1 MSSMIRQFFHHTLIW
16 LIVPLVVLLA
26 IYISVGRYFFPLL
39 ENYRDD
45 VVLWVNDRLPVVVQ
59 LEQLSGDWN
68 RFDPFIQL
76 ENIALFSRY
85 QPIDNQENSQPAIQV
100 ERFSLE
106 LDSLSSLRYQQPV
119 IRQASIQGVTLR
131 LQQKEDTSWIL
142 KGWEGFQPESV
153 DGIASANQQVKKDVS
168 EISHLLSFL
177 MHQQHLKMEY
187 VWLELLDR
195 YGRQYRAFSKRIE
208 AVDLGDGKKRLQGNL
223 QLNAESSEQAGFI
236 LEVSGDPFNPPTLA
250 LDLYLQADSQSL
262 TSWIEKFSDLLPVG
276 LPKLNAGIEL
286 WSHWQGGKLMSLK
299 GEVTAKEISLSY
311 PQHPDITLT
320 DLYSVVHLERQP
332 LNNWQL
338 ILDQLDF
345 SLQGQHFPI
354 DQLII
359 DSEKGSNQLK
369 LQLAALD
376 LEALSGVLRQVP
388 ELPKEALDALKRL
401 NPRGYLRN
409 LVVNYFH
416 SQPQPQ
422 PQPPTPPIEEQVASL
437 GMQQLSPLAEVD
449 TLAVV
454 DLQEPLQDAQNPLI
468 KTQEQENEIFSD
480 SAEPQVVTV
489 SPDAGVTVKQEPDSA
504 LLSATSDME
513 KRAERSVMVTAELD
527 GVSVDAY
534 YGAPALTNVSGYL
547 QTDQDEGFIRFA
559 TENFAMDFPRLYP
572 QRWQFEHAEGQID
585 WQIGEAVRVFGQD
598 LMLRKGSSEV
608 FGEFDVLLHNTPE
621 DDLFY
626 LNVAVKD
633 VYDPFGLTLVPER
646 ILRPEIVQWL
656 KQSIQQAHVKEGG
669 FIYDGSLLLNA
680 ENPVRAATTHLM
692 LDIDNSQLKFLP
704 EWPAV
709 EDLTAKLFVDGT
721 ELRSE
726 VISARYLGNE
736 GLHGQV
742 NLVNDAIGGRVQTNL
757 KGQLIPEQGWQVFSQ
772 TPLQKLVPDTLFDWQ
787 LTGKNIWLNTWLD
800 FPIDGRE
807 GNGWVRVKTQGNRL
821 LIPELGTPL
830 DNIDAEVEY
839 DLVKGLSA
847 KQGKAEFLA
856 GPAQFNIHT
865 DMAQGAVMVEGLGQA
880 EVDALSLWQ
889 PTPFSPWLS
898 GTAPYNFFVRLDKVS
913 QLHLISDLQGVE
925 VRMPPPM
932 AKTAEMNTSLDV
944 NMSFGAEENRF
955 AVQYG
960 DHVNA
965 KGLWLGGQSDGKQ
978 GDSEQSEREIG
989 QAEPPNNFAAN
1000 IWVGDLPKQMQ
1011 APATLTGRT
1020 DIHFQQSRIDASPW
1034 VEFIKAEQAR
1044 LELAQSVALSSA
1056 EPAVNSGQAT
1066 VSADLDVAVAGVDQE
1081 STKSGSQQRS
1091 GPTRFHLETKQL
1103 HYGDM
1108 KLENFVLDVEQ
1119 DQKEYRFR
1127 FASPQIQ
1134 GEANI
1139 TEKLALIELEHL
1151 FYDSPENQAVV
1162 VPEQKEGGVLDQL
1175 FTPQWPDFDL
1185 TIKQFQVNRI
1195 VGKDLDIG
1203 YRSES
1208 DKRRLTLNNL
1218 TQGSMGYKGVL
1229 DWQVPDASGYSGKAT
1244 FPQSTLEFDI
1254 HGRDL
1259 ADAQKAFAIKPVI
1272 SSQKA
1277 KLSSR
1282 LMWQGLPNELASDK
1296 VSGDVMIQLEKG
1308 EFEQVSSAPALRLI
1322 SLFNFGSLVRR
1333 LQLDFSDM
1341 SGKGLS
1347 YDKVSGR
1354 VTILNGLGTLKEPLK
1369 VDGSATKFE
1378 MTGNINFIDET
1389 LEQDLI
1395 VTLPVA
1401 ETLPFAAVLAGAP
1414 QIGGTIY
1421 IAQKVLGNL
1430 FDKFT
1435 RARYSVTGAWDNPKI
1450 ELKRVF

>member
-1 MSSMIRQFFHHTLIW
+1 MSSLIRQVFNHTLIW
-16 LIVPLVVLLA
+16 LVLPLVVVLA
-26 IYISVGRYFFPLL
+26 IYVSVGRYFFPLL
-39 ENYRDD
+39 ESYRDD

-76 ENIALFSRY
+76 DNISLFSRY
-85 QPIDNQENSQPAIQV
+85 QQVGKHENSQPAIQV
-100 ERFSLE
+100 EHFSLE
-106 LDSLSSLRYQQPV
+106 LDSLSSFRYQQPV
-119 IRQASIQGVTLR
+119 IRQAAIEGVTLR
-131 LQQKEDTSWIL
+131 LQQQDDMSWIL
-142 KGWEGFQPESV
+142 KGWEDFQSEDG
-153 DGIASANQQVKKDVS
+153 DGIATASQQAKEDVS
-168 EISHLLSFL
+168 QLSRLLSFL

-187 VWLELLDR
+187 VWLELFDR

-208 AVDLGDGKKRLQGNL
+208 AHDLGDGRKRLQGSL
-223 QLNAESSEQAGFI
+223 QLNAESAEQAGFI
-236 LEVSGDPFNPPTLA
+236 LEVSGDPFDQSTLA
-250 LDLYLQADSQSL
+250 LDLYLQADPQSL
-262 TSWIEKFSDLLPVG
+262 TSWIEKFADLLPVG
-276 LPKLNAGIEL
+276 LPKFNAGIEL
-286 WSHWQGGKLMSLK
+286 WSHWQGGKLMSLQ
-299 GEVTAKEISLSY
+299 GEVTAKEITLSY
-311 PQHPDITLT
+311 QQRPDITLT
-320 DLYSVVHLERQP
+320 DLNSVIHLERQP

-359 DSEKGSNQLK
+359 DSEKGGNQLK

-376 LEALSGVLRQVP
+376 LGALYSVLKQVP
-388 ELPKEALDALKRL
+388 ELPEEAQDALNRL
-401 NPRGYLRN
+401 KPRGHLRN
-409 LVVNYFH
+409 LVVSYFQ
-416 SQPQPQ
+416 SQQSEAIQ
-422 PQPPTPPIEEQVASL
+422 AQQLTEVENLKVEEQK
-437 GMQQLSPLAEVD
+437 PLA
-449 TLAVV
+449 
-454 DLQEPLQDAQNPLI
+454 DAQNPSTESQDP
-468 KTQEQENEIFSD
+468 KHKAEAESADRQAVAVRPGAEVSTQPEITS
-480 SAEPQVVTV
+480 
-489 SPDAGVTVKQEPDSA
+489 SPSST
-504 LLSATSDME
+504 TSDASDIA
-513 KRAERSVMVTAELD
+513 KGPTSSVIVTAELD
-527 GVSVDAY
+527 QVSVDAY
-534 YGAPALTNVSGYL
+534 YGAPALTNVSGFL

-559 TENFAMDFPRLYP
+559 SDNFAMDFPLLYP
-572 QRWQFEHAEGQID
+572 QGWQFEHAEGQVD
-585 WQIGEAVRVFGQD
+585 WRVGKAVRVFGQD
-598 LMLRKGSSEV
+598 LMLKKGSSEV

-626 LNVAVKD
+626 LNVAVRD
-633 VYDPFGLTLVPER
+633 VHDPFGLTLVPER
-646 ILRPEIVQWL
+646 ILRPEIMQWL

-692 LDIDNSQLKFLP
+692 LDIDQGQLKFLP

-709 EDLTAKLFVDGT
+709 EALTAKLFVDGT

-726 VISARYLGNE
+726 VSSARYLGNE
-736 GLHGQV
+736 GLYGQV
-742 NLVNDAIGGRVQTNL
+742 NLVNDDIGGRVQTNL

-772 TPLQKLVPDTLFDWQ
+772 TPLQKLVPETLFDWQ
-787 LTGKNIWLNTWLD
+787 LSGKKIWLNTWLD

-807 GNGWVRVKTQGNRL
+807 GNGWVRVKTQGNSL

-839 DLVKGLSA
+839 DLAKGLSA

-856 GPAQFNIHT
+856 GPAQFDIHT
-865 DMAQGAVMVEGLGQA
+865 DMEQGTVMVEGLGQA

-889 PTPFSPWLS
+889 PMPFSPWLS

-913 QLHLISDLQGVE
+913 QLHLISELQGVE

-932 AKTAEMNTSLDV
+932 SKTAEMSTALDV
-944 NMSFGAEENRF
+944 NMSFSAEENRF

-965 KGLWLGGQSDGKQ
+965 KGLWL
-978 GDSEQSEREIG
+978 SEQKQNTATQIKSE
-989 QAEPPNNFAAN
+989 QTVAAENSFAAN
-1000 IWVGDLPKQMQ
+1000 IWLGDLPKQML
-1011 APATLTGRT
+1011 APSTLTGRT
-1020 DIHFQQSRIDASPW
+1020 DIHFQQNQINAESWI
-1034 VEFIKAEQAR
+1034 EFIKAEQAR
-1044 LELAQSVALSSA
+1044 VELEQSVVLSSA
-1056 EPAVNSGQAT
+1056 ESAVDSDQ
-1066 VSADLDVAVAGVDQE
+1066 AGVGTDPVVARSEKE
-1081 STKSGSQQRS
+1081 SGRANSQQIS
-1091 GPTRFHLETKQL
+1091 GLTRFHLETKQL
-1103 HYGDM
+1103 RYGDM
-1108 KLENFVLDVEQ
+1108 KLENFVLDAEQ
-1119 DQKEYRFR
+1119 DQEEYSFR

-1134 GEANI
+1134 GEANM
-1139 TEKLALIELEHL
+1139 TEQLTRIELEHL
-1151 FYDSPENQAVV
+1151 FYDSPENEAIV
-1162 VPEQKEGGVLDQL
+1162 VPKQIVAKQVVPKQKEDSVLDQV
-1175 FTPQWPDFDL
+1175 FTSQWPDFDL
-1185 TIKQFQVNRI
+1185 KIKDFQVNRV
-1195 VGKDLDIG
+1195 VGKGLDIS
-1203 YRSES
+1203 YRSKQ
-1208 DKRRLTLNNL
+1208 DKRQLTLNSM
-1218 TQGSMGYKGVL
+1218 TQGSIGYNGVL
-1229 DWQVPDASGYSGKAT
+1229 DWYVPEDSKLNGKIRI
-1244 FPQSTLEFDI
+1244 PQSTLVFNVQGD
-1254 HGRDL
+1254 DL

-1277 KLSSR
+1277 KVSSR
-1282 LMWQGLPNELASDK
+1282 LIWPGLPNELAADK
-1296 VSGDVMIQLEKG
+1296 LSGDVTIQLEKG

-1322 SLFNFGSLVRR
+1322 SLFNFGALVRR

-1378 MTGNINFIDET
+1378 MTGNIDFIDET

-1414 QIGGTIY
+1414 QLGGTIY